1 MREVGDE
8 EEKEKIRD
16 SVKYGYSKD
25 VMSLNILM
33 EKGLGKYEELNARL
47 ESNLGKRNENAKE
60 LRENI

>member
-1 MREVGDE
+1 MLE

-33 EKGLGKYEELNARL
+33 EKGRGKYEELNARL

>member
-33 EKGLGKYEELNARL
+33 
-47 ESNLGKRNENAKE
+47 
-60 LRENI
+60 